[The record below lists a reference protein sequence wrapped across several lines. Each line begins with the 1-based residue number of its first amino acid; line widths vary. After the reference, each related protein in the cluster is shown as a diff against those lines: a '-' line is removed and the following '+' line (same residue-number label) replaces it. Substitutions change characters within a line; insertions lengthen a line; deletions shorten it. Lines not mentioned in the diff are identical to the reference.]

1 MRRFTIRQLMI
12 LIAVIAACLG
22 IALNA
27 AFSGIAFL
35 YVICLGTLVW
45 LPGRG
50 RLKGAPW
57 AFFAAATWLNS
68 SMFFFFAYYPVF
80 HNSMLPFLPSL
91 IFVPVV
97 AALGLIWVAGR
108 HLRSQRLRAATAVIA
123 LTALPC
129 SMIAYR
135 WPLTLAFH
143 FSSTALNRLADRVQS
158 GGKATPGEW
167 AGIYR
172 VWGSMNDPKTGEP
185 VLVIDP
191 DPRGTFS
198 FIRHSNSPAAPS
210 DGNEHFDGG
219 RWSAID
225 LD

>member
-1 MRRFTIRQLMI
+1 VKRFSIRQLMI
-12 LIAVIAACLG
+12 LIAVIAACFSV
-22 IALNA
+22 ALNG

-35 YVICLGTLVW
+35 YVICLGMLVW
-45 LPGRG
+45 FPSRG
-50 RLKGAPW
+50 RLKAAPW
-57 AFFAAATWLNS
+57 AFFASAAWLNI
-68 SMFFFFAYYPVF
+68 SMFVFFAYYPVF

-91 IFVPVV
+91 IFVPIV
-97 AALGLIWVAGR
+97 AGLGLVWVAGR
-108 HLRSQRLRAATAVIA
+108 PIRSQRLCATAAVIA

-129 SMIAYR
+129 TMIAYR

-158 GGKATPGEW
+158 GGKVAPGEW

-172 VWGSMNDPKTGEP
+172 VWGSMKDAQTGEP
-185 VLVIDP
+185 ILVIDP

-198 FIRHSNSPAAPS
+198 FIRHANSPGERS